1 MDTTFDRAQA
11 GSSPPENIRG
21 RTLIDAS
28 VKYRVA
34 GVGTVTLAAENLF
47 NKYYFLAF
55 SQIDFFQNY
64 FAGRGR
70 TVTLSLRSDF

>member
-1 MDTTFDRAQA
+1 MRYKV
-11 GSSPPENIRG
+11 N
-21 RTLIDAS
+21 
-28 VKYRVA
+28 
-34 GVGTVTLAAENLF
+34 GVGTVSLGAENLF

-70 TVTLSLRSDF
+70 TVTLTLRSDF

>member
-1 MDTTFDRAQA
+1 MR
-11 GSSPPENIRG
+11 PRG
-21 RTLIDAS
+21 TRST
-28 VKYRVA
+28 
-34 GVGTVTLAAENLF
+34 GVGTVSLAAENLF
-47 NKYYFLAF
+47 NKQYLLAF

>member
-1 MDTTFDRAQA
+1 MDNTFDRAQT
-11 GSSPPENIRG
+11 GSSPPENILG
-21 RTLIDAS
+21 RTLFDLT
-28 VKYRVA
+28 VNYRVR
-34 GVGTVTLAAENLF
+34 GVGTVSLAAENLF
-47 NKYYFLAF
+47 NKFYFLGF